1 MSSIKSKILLLYDD
15 LKTNFHFIVISIVL
29 VVISIKHYYFVIL
42 LVIYF
47 TMLFLKNKKILVIS
61 LIISLFYF
69 SHYIIKEI
77 NYNKNIELPITGK
90 VIGITKY
97 ETYNQLLIKDN
108 NYKYIIKTKDSYLIG
123 DIIAITGEQEE
134 YKVHYPNQFD
144 YTNYL
149 HYQNIKGVINSTN
162 IKLVD
167 HKFTLS
173 SIHYQIKD
181 YIDNRFP
188 SNESSYLNTL
198 VIGNDDTL
206 NSEDIDKIGISHLFV
221 ISGLHVSI
229 LVMIVNR
236 ILKLFKFNQNIINY
250 ITVILIGLYVCLTN
264 FLISVIR
271 VFISL
276 VFKTFFKLDKLDLI
290 SLNFI
295 VVVLV
300 NPYIIFSLSFIL
312 SYLIAFFMMLYNI
325 KITINVKNKTLN
337 KIINYL
343 VNTLLLTLL
352 IQLLVLPF
360 VISINPDFNLI
371 SILVNPIFILFVT
384 YLYLPISFLT
394 VLFPVILPIYS
405 YITIIFEYLA
415 KNSANIEFLCIPLG
429 NINTLFKVLYYGVY
443 YVLLISI
450 ETKKYKYSIIFIIF
464 MIGWY
469 HQGIFRFKDTIYFL
483 DMPEGDSTVI
493 ITKHMKDVIVIDTA
507 EKTKNND
514 FTKIIKNFGIKHID
528 YLIISHSDSDH
539 IGGSFDLVKKVKV
552 KNLILGIYDKN
563 EVTNYVKRYCM
574 NTYYLKSNDQ
584 IKTKRFHIN
593 VLSPMKDYQNIND
606 NSLVFILT
614 LNNTKFLFT
623 GDISTK
629 VEKDLIKTYQIN
641 VDYLKVAHHGSKTST
656 SNEFLSNIKYKYAVV
671 MSGYYNPFG
680 FPINEVMDRIPKYKQ
695 LRTDERQTIVLSYK
709 KKKFVLKN

>member
-1 MSSIKSKILLLYDD
+1 MSSIKSKILLLYDE
-15 LKTNFHFIVISIVL
+15 LKTNSHFIVISIVL
-29 VVISIKHYYFVIL
+29 LVISIKHYY
-42 LVIYF
+42 LVIILVLYLII
-47 TMLFLKNKKILVIS
+47 LFLKNKKIFIIS
-61 LIISLFYF
+61 IIISLLYF
-69 SHYIIKEI
+69 SHYLIKEI
-77 NYNKNIELPITGK
+77 NYYQNIELPITGK

-97 ETYNQLLIKDN
+97 ETYNQLLIKN
-108 NYKYIIKTKDSYLIG
+108 SNYKYIIKTKDCYLIG
-123 DIIAITGEQEE
+123 DVLVITGEIEE
-134 YKVHYPNQFD
+134 FQVHYPNQFD

-149 HYQNIKGVINSTN
+149 HYQNIKGVIKTTN

-181 YIDNRFP
+181 YIDKRFP
-188 SNESSYLNTL
+188 RTESSFLNTL

-229 LVMIVNR
+229 LVMIINR

-325 KITINVKNKTLN
+325 KITINIKNKILN
-337 KIINYL
+337 KIINYI

-384 YLYLPISFLT
+384 YLYLPISFIT

-429 NINTLFKVLYYGVY
+429 NINVLFKMLYYGVY

-450 ETKKYKYSIIFIIF
+450 ETKKYKYSLIFILF

-469 HQGIFRFKDTIYFL
+469 YQGIFRFKDTIYFL
-483 DMPEGDSTVI
+483 DMAEGDSTVI

-539 IGGSFDLVKKVKV
+539 IGGSIDLVKKVKV

-623 GDISTK
+623 SDISTK

-709 KKKFVLKN
+709 KKKFILKN

>member
-1 MSSIKSKILLLYDD
+1 MSFK
-15 LKTNFHFIVISIVL
+15 
-29 VVISIKHYYFVIL
+29 
-42 LVIYF
+42 
-47 TMLFLKNKKILVIS
+47 
-61 LIISLFYF
+61 
-69 SHYIIKEI
+69 
-77 NYNKNIELPITGK
+77 
-90 VIGITKY
+90 
-97 ETYNQLLIKDN
+97 
-108 NYKYIIKTKDSYLIG
+108 YLI
-123 DIIAITGEQEE
+123 
-134 YKVHYPNQFD
+134 
-144 YTNYL
+144 
-149 HYQNIKGVINSTN
+149 
-162 IKLVD
+162 
-167 HKFTLS
+167 
-173 SIHYQIKD
+173 
-181 YIDNRFP
+181 
-188 SNESSYLNTL
+188 
-198 VIGNDDTL
+198 
-206 NSEDIDKIGISHLFV
+206 
-221 ISGLHVSI
+221 
-229 LVMIVNR
+229 
-236 ILKLFKFNQNIINY
+236 
-250 ITVILIGLYVCLTN
+250 
-264 FLISVIR
+264 
-271 VFISL
+271 
-276 VFKTFFKLDKLDLI
+276 
-290 SLNFI
+290 
-295 VVVLV
+295 
-300 NPYIIFSLSFIL
+300 
-312 SYLIAFFMMLYNI
+312 
-325 KITINVKNKTLN
+325 LN

-384 YLYLPISFLT
+384 YLYLPISFIT
-394 VLFPVILPIYS
+394 VLFPIILPIYS

-429 NINTLFKVLYYGVY
+429 NINVLFKMLYYGVY

-450 ETKKYKYSIIFIIF
+450 ETKKYKYSLIFLLF

-469 HQGIFRFKDTIYFL
+469 YQGIFRFKDTIYFL

-539 IGGSFDLVKKVKV
+539 IGGSIDLVKKVKV
-552 KNLILGIYDKN
+552 NNLILGIYDKN
-563 EVTNYVKRYCM
+563 EVTNYVKRYCK

-709 KKKFVLKN
+709 KKKFILKN

>member
-1 MSSIKSKILLLYDD
+1 MSSIKSKILLLYNE

-29 VVISIKHYYFVIL
+29 LVISIKHYYFVII
-42 LVIYF
+42 LVLYLII
-47 TMLFLKNKKILVIS
+47 LFLKNKKIFIIS
-61 LIISLFYF
+61 IIISLLYF
-69 SHYIIKEI
+69 GHYLIKEI
-77 NYNKNIELPITGK
+77 NYYKNIELPITGK

-97 ETYNQLLIKDN
+97 ETYNQLLIKNN
-108 NYKYIIKTKDSYLIG
+108 NYKYIIKTKDCYLIG
-123 DIIAITGEQEE
+123 DVLVITGEIEE
-134 YKVHYPNQFD
+134 YQVHYPNQFD

-149 HYQNIKGVINSTN
+149 HYQNIKGVIKTTN

-173 SIHYQIKD
+173 SIHYKIKD
-181 YIDNRFP
+181 YIDKRFP
-188 SNESSYLNTL
+188 RAESSFLNTL

-229 LVMIVNR
+229 LVMIINK
-236 ILKLFKFNQNIINY
+236 ILKLFKFKQNIINY
-250 ITVILIGLYVCLTN
+250 ITVILIGLYVWLTN

-325 KITINVKNKTLN
+325 KITINIKNKILN
-337 KIINYL
+337 KIINYI

-384 YLYLPISFLT
+384 YLYLPISFIT

-415 KNSANIEFLCIPLG
+415 KNSANIEFLCISLG
-429 NINTLFKVLYYGVY
+429 NINVLFKMLYYGVY
-443 YVLLISI
+443 YVLLVSI
-450 ETKKYKYSIIFIIF
+450 ETKKYKYSLIFIIF

-469 HQGIFRFKDTIYFL
+469 YQGIFRFKDTIYFL

-539 IGGSFDLVKKVKV
+539 IGGSIDLVKKVKV

-563 EVTNYVKRYCM
+563 EVTNYVKRYCK

-641 VDYLKVAHHGSKTST
+641 VDYLKVEHHGSKTST

-709 KKKFVLKN
+709 KKKFILKN

>member
-1 MSSIKSKILLLYDD
+1 MSSIKSKILLLYDE

-29 VVISIKHYYFVIL
+29 LVISIKHYY
-42 LVIYF
+42 LVIILVLYLII
-47 TMLFLKNKKILVIS
+47 LFLKNKKIFIIS
-61 LIISLFYF
+61 IIISLLYF
-69 SHYIIKEI
+69 GHYLIKEI
-77 NYNKNIELPITGK
+77 NYYKNIELPITGK

-97 ETYNQLLIKDN
+97 ETYNQLLIKN
-108 NYKYIIKTKDSYLIG
+108 NHYKYIIKTKDCYLIG
-123 DIIAITGEQEE
+123 DVLVITGEIEQ
-134 YKVHYPNQFD
+134 YQVHYPNQFD

-149 HYQNIKGVINSTN
+149 HYKFIKGVINKAN

-173 SIHYQIKD
+173 SIHYKIKD
-181 YIDNRFP
+181 YIDKRFP
-188 SNESSYLNTL
+188 RKESSFLNTL

-229 LVMIVNR
+229 LVMIINK
-236 ILKLFKFNQNIINY
+236 ILKFFKFNQNIINY
-250 ITVILIGLYVCLTN
+250 ITVILIGLYVWLTN

-325 KITINVKNKTLN
+325 KITIKIKNKILN
-337 KIINYL
+337 KIVNYI

-384 YLYLPISFLT
+384 YLYLPISFIT

-429 NINTLFKVLYYGVY
+429 NINVLFKMLYYGVY

-450 ETKKYKYSIIFIIF
+450 ETKKYKYSLIFILF

-469 HQGIFRFKDTIYFL
+469 YQGIFRFKDTIYFL

-539 IGGSFDLVKKVKV
+539 IGGSIDLVKKVKV

-563 EVTNYVKRYCM
+563 EVTNYVKSYCK
-574 NTYYLKSNDQ
+574 NTYYLKSNEQ

-614 LNNTKFLFT
+614 LNSTKFLFT